1 MLQSGTTRDY
11 KLSVIVKLL
20 YYYYCV
26 FIMYVYCIVVTM
38 VTVCTIIMVTM
49 N

>member
-11 KLSVIVKLL
+11 KLSVTVKLFIVHV
-20 YYYYCV
+20 YCV
-26 FIMYVYCIVVTM
+26 VV
-38 VTVCTIIMVTM
+38 V